1 MPSGHVKVFHTDR
14 KFGFITAEDGKEVF
28 LGADDL
34 GGVTVKAGDRVDYE
48 IADGDDGAKAVNIE
62 VVRSAADDTPVG
74 RTLAAPPSWHSL
86 EDRERARR
94 QNRRRR
100 R

>member
-1 MPSGHVKVFHTDR
+1 MPTGTVKLYHVDR
-14 KFGFITAEDGKEVF
+14 KFGFITAEDGKEVYVS
-28 LGADDL
+28 ADDL
-34 GGVTVKAGDRVDYE
+34 GGTTIKPGDRITYEVAEGDKGPRAVEVNVDT
-48 IADGDDGAKAVNIE
+48 AVP
-62 VVRSAADDTPVG
+62 DDTPVG
-74 RTLAAPPSWHSL
+74 RTMSAPPNWEHI